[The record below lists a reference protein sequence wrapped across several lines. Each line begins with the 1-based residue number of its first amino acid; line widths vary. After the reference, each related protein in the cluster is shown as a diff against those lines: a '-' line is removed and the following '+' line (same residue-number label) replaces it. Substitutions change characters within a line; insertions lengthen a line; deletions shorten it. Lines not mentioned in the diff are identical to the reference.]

1 MTTCIRSKWT
11 AVGTAL
17 VGISTGGGSST
28 VGIVNVDETCTF
40 DTGKI
45 TILMVRITVGKL
57 NSSLMESANGDP
69 IHKGR
74 ELSDIV
80 RKVVGSDH

>member
-1 MTTCIRSKWT
+1 
-11 AVGTAL
+11 
-17 VGISTGGGSST
+17 
-28 VGIVNVDETCTF
+28 
-40 DTGKI
+40 
-45 TILMVRITVGKL
+45 MVRITVGKL

-80 RKVVGSDH
+80 RKVVGSDHQLDRNPVNTDHAKGDVGVVRKRVYTDGPQVIGPGRKLNQMDMVADG